1 MRLWLLGLL
10 LSVTSAWANIGSV
23 VDLSGPA
30 TVKRGK
36 ETIALSKNSHIESND
51 RIETKNAKVKI
62 VFKDNTTVSVS
73 EHSNLVIDE
82 FVYDPKNSS
91 ASRIALKAAAGTVRY
106 ASGSIAAANPKSV
119 NISTPTATIAVRG
132 TDFIMGVNEIGSS
145 LVLLMPDCDGSMCG
159 SGTIDVSSGTTT
171 VTLNQP
177 FQATLVETL
186 GISPSPP
193 IIVDLSREGSNTTN
207 LVSDPPR
214 TSSGASAVSAARAA
228 AGKFDSGND
237 NKSTP
242 TQEAQVTAKSQS
254 NHTVKEDT
262 TEKSTV
268 VQIAT
273 ADATEE
279 IKENPNVKYIWK
291 DELQT
296 QQFGWLY
303 QSFTEDGKHYARIIL
318 PKDTM
323 ATVTVSQNSYTNSY
337 QFSKSGSSRITIVQ
351 NNK

>member
-1 MRLWLLGLL
+1 MRLWLLSLL
-10 LSVTSAWANIGSV
+10 LCMTSAWANIGSV

-36 ETIALSKNSHIESND
+36 ETIALSKNSAIESND

-91 ASRIALKAAAGTVRY
+91 ASKIALKAAAGTVRY

-145 LVLLMPDCDGSMCG
+145 LVLLMPDCNGEMCG
-159 SGTIDVSSGTTT
+159 SGRIDVTSGATT
-171 VTLNQP
+171 VTLDRP
-177 FQATLVETL
+177 FQATLVETM
-186 GISPSPP
+186 GMSPSPP
-193 IIVDLSREGSNTTN
+193 IVVDLSGEGSNTSN

-228 AGKFDSGND
+228 AGKFDSNKD
-237 NKSTP
+237 NKSQN
-242 TQEAQVTAKSQS
+242 TQESQTAHKNQQ
-254 NHTVKEDT
+254 TRQKEDS
-262 TEKSTV
+262 EDK
-268 VQIAT
+268 QIIVSSASESPI
-273 ADATEE
+273 EE
-279 IKENPNVKYIWK
+279 IKENLNVKRIWK
-291 DELQT
+291 NELQT
-296 QQFGWLY
+296 QQLGWLY
-303 QSFTEDGKHYARIIL
+303 QSASDDGKHYVRIIL
-318 PKDTM
+318 PKDTTT
-323 ATVTVSQNSYTNSY
+323 TVTVTQNSYSNSY
-337 QFSKSGSSRITIVQ
+337 QFSKSSQSRITIIQ